1 MLKLPAPLVLQLSDG
16 QLLRWHQ
23 AIAVTL
29 QVRRGRV
36 WVTRTGDADDHFL
49 DAGDVLRLAPG
60 GGVLIG
66 AEGAAQVAIEAVRP
80 AWRLAL
86 QRWLQR
92 ASASRARR
100 GSIVAASAPA
110 TGAVS
115 STT

>member
-49 DAGDVLRLAPG
+49 DAGDVLTLAPG

-66 AEGAAQVAIEAVRP
+66 AEGAAQLAIEAVRP

-86 QRWLQR
+86 RRWLQR
-92 ASASRARR
+92 ASASRARC
-100 GSIVAASAPA
+100 GSIAAAPA